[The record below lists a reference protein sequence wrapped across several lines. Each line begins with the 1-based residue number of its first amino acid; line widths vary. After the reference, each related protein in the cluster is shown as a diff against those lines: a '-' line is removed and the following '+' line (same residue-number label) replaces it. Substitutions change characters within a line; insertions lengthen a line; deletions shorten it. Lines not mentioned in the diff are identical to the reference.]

1 MYMYMK
7 TTVNMTLDVELILK
21 LKEQHI
27 NISGLVGELLQ
38 KASENDAFLSR
49 IAHLEKEI
57 RDIRL
62 KNKEKDDKDK
72 GWIS

>member
-1 MYMYMK
+1 MYMK